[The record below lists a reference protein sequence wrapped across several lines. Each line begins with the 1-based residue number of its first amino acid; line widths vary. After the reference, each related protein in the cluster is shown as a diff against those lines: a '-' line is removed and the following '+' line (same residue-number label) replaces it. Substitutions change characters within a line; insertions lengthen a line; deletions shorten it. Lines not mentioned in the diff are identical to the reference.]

1 MQQSIR
7 NYKIEDLLFEVK
19 RRQECQLKPNQ
30 NVVLIGPPGSGK
42 GTQAPRIRDDLCLC
56 HLSTGDMLRDAVKQ
70 GTELGKQAKEIMNR
84 GELVP
89 DELVISL
96 IEEAAKEPQCEKG
109 LLLDGFPRT
118 AVQAEKLDDMLAKKG
133 GKVNQAIEFAVND
146 DILVERVEGRR
157 VHLDSGRTYHVKFNP
172 PKVPDVDDV
181 SGEPLIQRKDDNAE
195 VLRKRLTAYHTSTAP
210 ILSYYQQRN
219 ILHSI
224 DAMQKIDKVQQSID
238 ETIHQRIF

>member
-1 MQQSIR
+1 M
-7 NYKIEDLLFEVK
+7 
-19 RRQECQLKPNQ
+19 
-30 NVVLIGPPGSGK
+30 
-42 GTQAPRIRDDLCLC
+42 
-56 HLSTGDMLRDAVKQ
+56 
-70 GTELGKQAKEIMNR
+70 
-84 GELVP
+84 
-89 DELVISL
+89 
-96 IEEAAKEPQCEKG
+96 
-109 LLLDGFPRT
+109 
-118 AVQAEKLDDMLAKKG
+118 
-133 GKVNQAIEFAVND
+133 ND

-195 VLRKRLTAYHTSTAP
+195 VLRKRLTAYHTSTTP

-219 ILHSI
+219 ILQSI

>member
-19 RRQECQLKPNQ
+19 RRQECQIKPNQ
-30 NVVLIGPPGSGK
+30 NLVLIGPPGSGK

-70 GTELGKQAKEIMNR
+70 GTEWGKQAKEIMDR

-118 AVQAEKLDDMLAKKG
+118 AVQAEKLDAMLAKKG
-133 GKVNQAIEFAVND
+133 GKVN
-146 DILVERVEGRR
+146 
-157 VHLDSGRTYHVKFNP
+157 
-172 PKVPDVDDV
+172 
-181 SGEPLIQRKDDNAE
+181 
-195 VLRKRLTAYHTSTAP
+195 
-210 ILSYYQQRN
+210 
-219 ILHSI
+219 
-224 DAMQKIDKVQQSID
+224 
-238 ETIHQRIF
+238 